1 MAIMF
6 STSQVLLLSLL
17 CWNVLCY
24 PVKTGWIPQE
34 SNMGGAAKMA
44 FSAPHVSSWFP
55 PPPTDPDHP
64 AISFLHDPDP
74 TGVLSNSNSNIDNP
88 SWWNPVL
95 SFDVVR
101 NSATPDSASK
111 TSHYSVT
118 VLPPPPPYIPREFE
132 AYVGNLKHG
141 NSEMEAEEQ
150 MFSSF
155 GPSPQPVFQ
164 AGELSEYES
173 ILEYGHEKRETEE
186 EVFMPHYSF
195 PSQGFWELPVVFN
208 SASPMHSSSQWLQAN
223 LKYPFSGPV
232 APRMLSHF
240 HSMYDG
246 FYYPK
251 D

>member
-1 MAIMF
+1 
-6 STSQVLLLSLL
+6 
-17 CWNVLCY
+17 
-24 PVKTGWIPQE
+24 
-34 SNMGGAAKMA
+34 MGGAAIMA
-44 FSAPHVSSWFP
+44 SSASHVSSWFP
-55 PPPTDPDHP
+55 PLPTDPDHP

-74 TGVLSNSNSNIDNP
+74 TGVLSKANIDSP

-95 SFDVVR
+95 SYDVVR

-132 AYVGNLKHG
+132 AYVGNLEHG

-164 AGELSEYES
+164 AEYES
-173 ILEYGHEKRETEE
+173 ISEYGHEERETEE

-195 PSQGFWELPVVFN
+195 PSQGFWDLPVVFN
-208 SASPMHSSSQWLQAN
+208 SAGPMHSSSQWLEAN
-223 LKYPFSGPV
+223 LNYPFSGPV
-232 APRMLSHF
+232 APPMLSHF
-240 HSMYDG
+240 HSMYKTGGKYWDEVGYDG
-246 FYYPK
+246 FYYPNY
-251 D
+251 